1 MISSNSKNFEIE
13 ESFIPKI
20 KEENEKKK
28 NCEIK
33 LKEKK

>member
-28 NCEIK
+28 IVKSN
-33 LKEKK
+33 

>member
-13 ESFIPKI
+13 ESLIPKI

-28 NCEIK
+28 KIVKSN
-33 LKEKK
+33 